1 MDSVSCWT
9 SLHIC
14 GGEPPLCLAVSLN
27 GEPETAVANVTRQ
40 ETHDVLTL
48 EVEPRT
54 ILLYLETLQVV
65 RVGLCRPAFRFGS
78 LTNAGKLTRLDVSF
92 RGLRSEDMQVFRPL
106 RWMLWPVE
114 ADASVSPRWVV
125 DRPVFGETGRLCDW
139 EDLFISGAMRWTSEL
154 SAVLSRG
161 EAASVD
167 LSGVPAWVSG
177 LPASAH
183 MIRPWADVNGV
194 ARTTREIP
202 VSIHPSGGVVYGWVG
217 YLPMWSVFLPV
228 EGSSGGDPMIAVTSR
243 TRRSDVA
250 EAEVVLEVK

>member
-1 MDSVSCWT
+1 MDSVSCWA
-9 SLHIC
+9 SLHLC

-40 ETHDVLTL
+40 ETHDALTL
-48 EVEPRT
+48 EVEPHT
-54 ILLYLETLQVV
+54 PMTYIEAL
-65 RVGLCRPAFRFGS
+65 RVGTNQLTRPDIRFS
-78 LTNAGKLTRLDVSF
+78 ALTNAGKLTRLDVSF
-92 RGLRSEDMQVFRPL
+92 RGLRSEDMQVFRPFGWL
-106 RWMLWPVE
+106 WWPVE

-139 EDLFISGAMRWTSEL
+139 EDLFVSGAMRWTSEL

-183 MIRPWADVNGV
+183 MIRPRADVNGV